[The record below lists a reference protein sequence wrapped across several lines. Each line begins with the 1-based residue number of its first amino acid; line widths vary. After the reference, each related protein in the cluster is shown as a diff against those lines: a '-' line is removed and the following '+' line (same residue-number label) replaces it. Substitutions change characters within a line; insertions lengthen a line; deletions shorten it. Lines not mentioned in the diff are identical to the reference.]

1 MKQATVMMSLLL
13 ATALSAPLAAHA
25 RHGVVHGPAPRMAGP
40 GRDGA
45 VQRTGE
51 QAMNRTPAGM
61 ADTRIGQQA
70 LRLVCLCASF
80 NPALAGLPHLLE
92 YLWNYMLSAS
102 HPTSNG

>member
-1 MKQATVMMSLLL
+1 
-13 ATALSAPLAAHA
+13 
-25 RHGVVHGPAPRMAGP
+25 
-40 GRDGA
+40 
-45 VQRTGE
+45 
-51 QAMNRTPAGM
+51 MNRTPAGM